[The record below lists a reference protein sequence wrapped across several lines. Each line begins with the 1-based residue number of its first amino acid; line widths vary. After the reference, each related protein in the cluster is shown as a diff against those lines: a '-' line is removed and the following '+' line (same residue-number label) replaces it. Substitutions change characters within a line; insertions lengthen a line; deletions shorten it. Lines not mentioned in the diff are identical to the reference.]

1 MSYKISEGV
10 AATILNAAVNEGKAS
25 DLFHCLIEGGS
36 ATVDV
41 ETGKLIMVSGNMLQ
55 ALMKDDTVL

>member
-1 MSYKISEGV
+1 MSYKISEAV
-10 AATILNAAVNEGKAS
+10 AAAILNTAVKEGKAS

-41 ETGKLIMVSGNMLQ
+41 ETGKLIMVSGPMLQ